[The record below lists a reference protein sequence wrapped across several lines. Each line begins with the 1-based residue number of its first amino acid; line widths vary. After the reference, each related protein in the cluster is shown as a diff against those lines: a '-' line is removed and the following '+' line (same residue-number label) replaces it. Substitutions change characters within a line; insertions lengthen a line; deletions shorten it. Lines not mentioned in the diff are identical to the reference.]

1 VTLAPAALAVLFF
14 AAGLRTP
21 LLALLALRR
30 IRIVAQVV
38 LPYGAGLG
46 VVALVGP
53 SLSDA
58 DRLGLTAVAIAPALL
73 VAPALAGAF
82 GGRMDRA
89 GALVV
94 GSIGMWLVLTL
105 PRGPSALNAAQGAML
120 PFIVGAGITSA
131 IPMLPEL
138 VRTVVQRIGDAA
150 FVVLLAIAAA
160 GAGGLNAANG
170 LAALGLFIA
179 IGGAAAVVAR
189 IGGVDVTSALAG
201 AGTRDPA
208 VATGLT
214 VGLGGSTAVPLCSA
228 ILLLAAAA
236 VLALWNRRKAR

>member
-1 VTLAPAALAVLFF
+1 
-14 AAGLRTP
+14 
-21 LLALLALRR
+21 
-30 IRIVAQVV
+30 V
-38 LPYGAGLG
+38 LPYGVGLG

-53 SLSDA
+53 ALSDA

-73 VAPALAGAF
+73 TAPALAGAI

-105 PRGPSALNAAQGAML
+105 PRGPSALSAAQGAML
-120 PFIVGAGITSA
+120 PFILGAGVTSVV
-131 IPMLPEL
+131 PMLPEL

-150 FVVLLAIAAA
+150 FVVLIAIAAS

-170 LAALGLFIA
+170 LAALALFVA
-179 IGGAAAVVAR
+179 IGITAAAVAR
-189 IGGVDVTSALAG
+189 IGGVDLASGLAG

-208 VATGLT
+208 VATALA
-214 VGLGGSTAVPLCSA
+214 VALGGSTAVPLYAA
-228 ILLLAAAA
+228 ILLLAASA
-236 VLALWNRRKAR
+236 VLVVRNRRKAR